1 MASFDDWTFRPAFPD
16 SWISDS
22 HAQESDAFTKAL
34 QQSLSSFDSSSP
46 NHSRSET
53 VAISPFNFD
62 FAAPIRNPDAPTP
75 IASSSDPDPTPKPR
89 GKTAA
94 TAAVLK
100 VTKRKKPR
108 AASKKSQT
116 TFISADP
123 ANFRQMV
130 QQVTGGGANAM
141 VPVMKPEPQRFAGGG
156 RTSGA
161 CLPTLDTSAFFLDH
175 IDPSG
180 TPHQHHQ
187 QEEMQQNVTVS
198 VASDGGDA
206 ADPLSF
212 PHAPMGGG
220 GIDFDSFSSFPTL
233 ESWKNI

>member
-16 SWISDS
+16 SWIADS

-75 IASSSDPDPTPKPR
+75 IASSSEPDPTPKPR

-141 VPVMKPEPQRFAGGG
+141 VPVMKPEPQRFAGGVAEG
-156 RTSGA
+156 GA

-175 IDPSG
+175 IDRSG
-180 TPHQHHQ
+180 THQ
-187 QEEMQQNVTVS
+187 QQEMQQNVTVS

>member
-16 SWISDS
+16 SWIADS

-34 QQSLSSFDSSSP
+34 QQSLSSL
-46 NHSRSET
+46 SET

-75 IASSSDPDPTPKPR
+75 IASSSEPDPTPKPR

-141 VPVMKPEPQRFAGGG
+141 VPVMKPEPQRFAGEG
-156 RTSGA
+156 GA

-175 IDPSG
+175 IDRSG
-180 TPHQHHQ
+180 THQ
-187 QEEMQQNVTVS
+187 QQEMQQNVTVS
-198 VASDGGDA
+198 VAS
-206 ADPLSF
+206 
-212 PHAPMGGG
+212 APMGGG

>member
-156 RTSGA
+156 GA

-180 TPHQHHQ
+180 TPP
-187 QEEMQQNVTVS
+187 
-198 VASDGGDA
+198 DGGDA